1 MLGGSR
7 ESAEFLGI
15 YPRHVLPVAFG
26 VCGLLAGLAGMLW
39 AGRLGQVQMGAGE
52 GFELECI
59 AAAVVGGTYI
69 MGGRGS
75 AVGTLIGA
83 LFLGVVNNVLILM
96 DVSAFWQKAVYG
108 AMILGALAADALL
121 SRVEKSSQ

>member
-1 MLGGSR
+1 
-7 ESAEFLGI
+7 
-15 YPRHVLPVAFG
+15 
-26 VCGLLAGLAGMLW
+26 
-39 AGRLGQVQMGAGE
+39 
-52 GFELECI
+52 
-59 AAAVVGGTYI
+59 

-96 DVSAFWQKAVYG
+96 DVSAFWQKAVSG